1 MSLIK
6 RFADRLT
13 ELAPAGCYVGLR
25 VGFSYPAEE
34 LNRLPE
40 RWIEHY
46 TQRGL
51 VVHDPVMKWVYGNTG
66 VTCWERIG
74 VEDPRGVLRDAR
86 RFGMHHGAVASV
98 VCPGEQGRRS
108 YGNFARADRPF
119 KAFEMRELLTIITQL
134 HKAGAPPRK
143 LTQAETQALRLQA
156 NGMRLKQISA
166 ELDISMSAVKARL
179 ANAKRKL
186 GAQTPSQAASIA
198 RSRGVL

>member
-6 RFADRLT
+6 RFTDRFT
-13 ELAPAGCYVGLR
+13 ELASGGCYVALR

-40 RWIEHY
+40 AWVEHY
-46 TQRGL
+46 TMNGF
-51 VVHDPVMKWVYGNTG
+51 VVHDPVIKWVYGNTG
-66 VTCWERIG
+66 VTAWDRIG

-86 RFGMHHGAVASV
+86 RFGLRFGAVASV
-98 VCPGEQGRRS
+98 VCPDEKGHRS
-108 YGNFARADRPF
+108 FGNFARGDRPF
-119 KAFEMRELLTIITQL
+119 TTMEMHELLAILTQL

-143 LTQAETQALRLQA
+143 LTRAETEALRLQA
-156 NGMRLKQISA
+156 NGLRLKEISA